1 MGGPERL
8 RVYVESTPKKA
19 FATAIDWPGWSRSAK
34 TPEAAVASL
43 LAYRD
48 RYAAAVAGAGFAP
61 SAAPVADVVEELEGG
76 SGTEFG
82 VPSET
87 SEADRE
93 PLDRPEAERRAGI
106 IAAAWATFDRVA
118 AAAPELLRK
127 GPRGGGRD
135 TSKIRA
141 HVVSSD
147 AAYTRQLGIR
157 VREPDP
163 DDAAA
168 IAAMRAS
175 MLDVLRRPSD
185 GSPITTRWTPR
196 YAAQRIAWHAL
207 DHAWEIEDR
216 TEP

>member
-1 MGGPERL
+1 MSGPERL
-8 RVYVESTPKKA
+8 RVVIETTPRKA
-19 FATAIDWPGWSRSAK
+19 FATAIDWPGWSRSARS
-34 TPEAAVASL
+34 PDAATVSL

-48 RYAAAVAGAGFAP
+48 RYAAAVAGSGFAP
-61 SAAPVADVVEELEGG
+61 PVEPVAQVVEELDGG

-87 SEADRE
+87 SEADRA
-93 PLDRPEAERRAGI
+93 PMDRPEAERRAGI
-106 IAAAWATFDRVA
+106 TAAAWAAFDRVA
-118 AAAPELLRK
+118 AAAPEVLRK

-135 TSKIRA
+135 TSKVRA

-147 AAYTRQLGIR
+147 AAYARQLGIR

-175 MLDVLRRPSD
+175 MLEVLRPPSD
-185 GSPITTRWTPR
+185 GSPIATRWTPR

-216 TEP
+216 SEP